1 MNRLHTTRDIRY
13 FKKKISEL
21 NILARRL
28 RTSQDCNADYENYKE
43 IERRIERFKWLLSW
57 LIKNDNTQ

>member
-1 MNRLHTTRDIRY
+1 MNRLHTARDITY

-21 NILARRL
+21 NTLARRL

>member
-1 MNRLHTTRDIRY
+1 MNRLHTARDITY
-13 FKKKISEL
+13 FREKISEL

-43 IERRIERFKWLLSW
+43 IERRIERFKWLLDG
-57 LIKNDNTQ
+57 LLKNEKI

>member
-1 MNRLHTTRDIRY
+1 MNRLHTARDIIY
-13 FKKKISEL
+13 FRKKISEL

-43 IERRIERFKWLLSW
+43 IERRIERFKWLLDG
-57 LIKNDNTQ
+57 LLKNEKI

>member
-1 MNRLHTTRDIRY
+1 MNRLHTARDIAY

-21 NILARRL
+21 NTLARRL

-43 IERRIERFKWLLSW
+43 IERRIERFKWLLDG
-57 LIKNDNTQ
+57 LLKNEKI